1 MAVALCTAILLLAV
15 YVQPLAAVLRI
26 VSPDLAG
33 WTLIIAASMAPLLVG
48 IMVGAFRAGMR
59 GGSHG

>member
-1 MAVALCTAILLLAV
+1 MAVALCTAILLLAL

-33 WTLIIAASMAPLLVG
+33 WTLIVGASMAPLLVG
-48 IMVGAFRAGMR
+48 MLIGAFRAVMSRTSR
-59 GGSHG
+59 G